1 MAALAYVLLPLSGLV
16 AYALGTSPRMRL
28 HGLQAIALG
37 AAWPAALFV
46 ASWISQWVT
55 RVVFAVGALTW
66 IALIVLTAAGRDP
79 GLPGLKG
86 LLQRAAALPPGGT
99 GPMRGDARR

>member
-1 MAALAYVLLPLSGLV
+1 MAALAYVLPPLSGLV
-16 AYALGTSPRMRL
+16 AYAVGTSSRMRL

-46 ASWISQWVT
+46 ASWVSPWLT

>member
-16 AYALGTSPRMRL
+16 AYAVGSSSRMRL

-46 ASWISQWVT
+46 GSWISPWVT
-55 RVVFAVGALTW
+55 RVVFVVGALTW
-66 IALIVLTAAGRDP
+66 IALMVLTAAGRDP
-79 GLPGLKG
+79 GLPGLSG
-86 LLQRAAALPPGGT
+86 LLQRAAALPSGGT

>member
-16 AYALGTSPRMRL
+16 AYAVGTSPRIRL

-55 RVVFAVGALTW
+55 WVVFAVGALTW
-66 IALIVLTAAGRDP
+66 ISLIVLTAAGRDP
-79 GLPGLKG
+79 GLPGLKR
-86 LLQRAAALPPGGT
+86 LLRRAAALPPGGT

>member
-1 MAALAYVLLPLSGLV
+1 MAALAYVLLPLSGLI

-46 ASWISQWVT
+46 GSWISEWLT

-86 LLQRAAALPPGGT
+86 LFQRAAELPPGGT

>member
-16 AYALGTSPRMRL
+16 AYAVGTSPRVRL

-46 ASWISQWVT
+46 ASWISQWAT

-66 IALIVLTAAGRDP
+66 IVLIGLTAAGRDP

-86 LLQRAAALPPGGT
+86 LLRRAAAVPPGGT

>member
-1 MAALAYVLLPLSGLV
+1 MAALAYVLLPVSGLV
-16 AYALGTSPRMRL
+16 AYAVGTSPRVRM

-46 ASWISQWVT
+46 ASWISQGVT
-55 RVVFAVGALTW
+55 RAVFAVGVLTW

-86 LLQRAAALPPGGT
+86 LLQRAAAQPPGGT

>member
-1 MAALAYVLLPLSGLV
+1 MAALAYVLLPLSGLI
-16 AYALGTSPRMRL
+16 AYAVGTSPRMRL

-46 ASWISQWVT
+46 ASWISQWAT

-86 LLQRAAALPPGGT
+86 LLQRAAALPPGGA